1 MACVFVAVCGLWLFI
16 HCYFN
21 GSVLCY
27 VYSSVVELPLERF
40 MCVFLLLCSMLT
52 QAFELAT
59 GDYLFEPHSGEDYTR
74 DEGLITHSVCVCVC
88 VSVSLSLLSG
98 MMAAPTCCFVYTLW
112 SSAAPAENQN
122 KLETRESTL
131 INVNSQE
138 CLFGC
143 AEVV

>member
-88 VSVSLSLLSG
+88 VSVSLSAVRHDGRSYLLLCVHSLE
-98 MMAAPTCCFVYTLW
+98 F
-112 SSAAPAENQN
+112 SSASGEPKQTRN
-122 KLETRESTL
+122 KR
-131 INVNSQE
+131 VNSDQCE
-138 CLFGC
+138 
-143 AEVV
+143 